1 MATSLDYESRRSF
14 DITVT
19 AIDNPDGE
27 MHNTGTATIT
37 INVVDVNDNSPVFT
51 QQVYIVSVFENANSF
66 TFTVTAGD
74 IDSGRFVV
82 YLSSSLLTLSTP
94 H

>member
-1 MATSLDYESRRSF
+1 
-14 DITVT
+14 
-19 AIDNPDGE
+19 

-51 QQVYIVSVFENANSF
+51 QQVYNVSVFENAETF
-66 TFTVTAGD
+66 TFKVTAED
-74 IDSGRFVV
+74 RDSGQFVM
-82 YLSSSLLTLSTP
+82 YLLSTLSTS

>member
-1 MATSLDYESRRSF
+1 
-14 DITVT
+14 
-19 AIDNPDGE
+19 
-27 MHNTGTATIT
+27 MHNTGTATIN

-51 QQVYIVSVFENANSF
+51 QQVYNVSVFENAETF
-66 TFTVTAGD
+66 TFKVTAEDRDTGQ
-74 IDSGRFVV
+74 FVL

>member
-1 MATSLDYESRRSF
+1 MATSLDYESRTSF

-19 AIDNPDGE
+19 AIDNPDGD

-51 QQVYIVSVFENANSF
+51 QQVYNVSVFESTNSF
-66 TFTVTAGD
+66 TFKITAEDRDNG
-74 IDSGRFVV
+74 
-82 YLSSSLLTLSTP
+82 
-94 H
+94 

>member
-1 MATSLDYESRRSF
+1 MATSLDYENRTSI

-37 INVVDVNDNSPVFT
+37 INVVDVNDNSPMFT
-51 QQVYIVSVFENANSF
+51 QQVYNVSVFEEAETF
-66 TFTVTAGD
+66 TFTVTAED
-74 IDSGRFVV
+74 IDSGQFVI